1 MNKIDKIKSE
11 GLENLQFVLD
21 FDRTITGPIN
31 NKSANPMIHYLRNGD
46 MLGEEYRTQ
55 AQTNFEKYY
64 PIEKDHEISQEVKNK
79 LMHEW
84 WIAHL
89 SMLVKFKLNKNMI
102 SKIAYLFTLVFFF
115 CCVDKKVNRVVFEKE
130 IPAKEEAT
138 KTYLQKVENNKKIK
152 II

>member
-1 MNKIDKIKSE
+1 M
-11 GLENLQFVLD
+11 
-21 FDRTITGPIN
+21 
-31 NKSANPMIHYLRNGD
+31 
-46 MLGEEYRTQ
+46 
-55 AQTNFEKYY
+55 
-64 PIEKDHEISQEVKNK
+64 
-79 LMHEW
+79 
-84 WIAHL
+84 
-89 SMLVKFKLNKNMI
+89 KNMI